1 MINNLHYFFE
11 DAVAQKV
18 LLGVAVIGF
27 IAGIVGVFSFLR
39 KKTLVADAISH
50 AVLPGVCVGFIFAGT
65 KDPVVL
71 MIAAVVVGWLSVWMI
86 DMIVRTTKL
95 TEDAAIAI
103 ISTFFFAIGSV
114 LLSYISKSE
123 NAEQTGLKNF
133 LFGNA
138 ATMTE
143 LDVNVFVIVSFVI
156 LFVVVLFFKQFKLFC
171 FDEAFSKVIGLKVK
185 SIEFLLSTL
194 TVLAVAI
201 GIQAVGVVLMSAL
214 LIAPASAARYWTNK
228 LSLML
233 VIAGLFGLFSGV
245 SGVVISTF
253 KDGMPTGPW
262 IVTVLFLFT
271 ILTLLFAPKKGWYSI
286 KRLNSYNKF
295 KIMEENLLKVF
306 FQYLENG
313 KEELKVIEILEK
325 RPVETN
331 DLEKVLAR
339 LIKKGFLLKKGLKY
353 QLTINGNV
361 EAMRIVRSHRLWEL
375 YLTRRMKFKDDHIHG
390 SAETI
395 EHLITPEI
403 ELELLKELNF
413 PKEDP
418 HNKAIPYDNRG
429 K

>member
-1 MINNLHYFFE
+1 MISNLFYFLE

-18 LLGVAVIGF
+18 VFGVAVIGF
-27 IAGIVGVFSFLR
+27 ISGVVGVFSFLR

-50 AVLPGVCVGFIFAGT
+50 AVLPGVCVGFLFAGT
-65 KDPVVL
+65 KDPVIL
-71 MIAAVVVGWLSVWMI
+71 MTAAVVVGWLSVWMI
-86 DMIVRTTKL
+86 DLIVRTTKL
-95 TEDAAIAI
+95 KEDAAIAI
-103 ISTFFFAIGSV
+103 VSTFFFAIGSV

-138 ATMTE
+138 ATMTD
-143 LDVNVFVIVSFVI
+143 LDVNVFVVVSLVI
-156 LFVVVLFFKQFKLFC
+156 LLVVVLFFKQFKLFC
-171 FDEAFSKVIGLKVK
+171 FDEAFSKVIGLPVK

-194 TVLAVAI
+194 TVLTVAI

-233 VIAGLFGLFSGV
+233 VIAGFFGLFSGV
-245 SGVVISTF
+245 FGVVVSTF
-253 KDGMPTGPW
+253 KEAMPTGPW
-262 IVTVLFLFT
+262 IVTILFLFT
-271 ILTLLFAPKKGWYSI
+271 ILTLLFAPKKGWFSI
-286 KRLNSYNKF
+286 KKLNDFNKF
-295 KIMEENLLKVF
+295 KIMEENFLKVF
-306 FQYLENG
+306 YQYLEEG
-313 KEELKVIEILEK
+313 KEELEVMDILEK
-325 RPVETN
+325 RPVDTS
-331 DLEKVLAR
+331 DLETVLSR
-339 LIKKGFLLKKGLKY
+339 LQKKGLLHKKDQSY

-375 YLTRRMKFKDDHIHG
+375 YLTQRMKFKDDHIHG

-403 ELELLKELNF
+403 ELELLKELDF

-418 HNKAIPYDNRG
+418 HNKTIPYDSRS
-429 K
+429 

>member
-1 MINNLHYFFE
+1 MISNLFYFLE

-18 LLGVAVIGF
+18 VFGVAVIGF
-27 IAGIVGVFSFLR
+27 ISGVVGVFSFLR

-50 AVLPGVCVGFIFAGT
+50 AVLPGVCVGFLFAGT
-65 KDPVVL
+65 KDPVIL
-71 MIAAVVVGWLSVWMI
+71 MTAAVVVGWLSVWMI
-86 DMIVRTTKL
+86 DLVVRTTKL
-95 TEDAAIAI
+95 KEDAAIAI
-103 ISTFFFAIGSV
+103 VSTFFFAIGSV

-138 ATMTE
+138 ATMTD
-143 LDVNVFVIVSFVI
+143 LDVNVFVVVSLVI
-156 LFVVVLFFKQFKLFC
+156 LLVVVLFFKQFKLFC
-171 FDEAFSKVIGLKVK
+171 FDEAFSKVIGLPVK

-194 TVLAVAI
+194 TVLTVAI

-233 VIAGLFGLFSGV
+233 VIAGFFGLFSGV
-245 SGVVISTF
+245 FGVVVSTF
-253 KDGMPTGPW
+253 KEAMPTGPW
-262 IVTVLFLFT
+262 IVTILFLFT
-271 ILTLLFAPKKGWYSI
+271 ILTLLFAPKKGWFSI
-286 KRLNSYNKF
+286 KKLNDFNKF

-306 FQYLENG
+306 YQYLEEG
-313 KEELKVIEILEK
+313 KEELEVMDILEK
-325 RPVETN
+325 RPVDTS
-331 DLEKVLAR
+331 DLETVLSR
-339 LIKKGFLLKKGLKY
+339 LQKKGLLHKKDQSY

-375 YLTRRMKFKDDHIHG
+375 YLTQRMKFKDDHIHG

-403 ELELLKELNF
+403 ELELLKELDF

-418 HNKAIPYDNRG
+418 HNKTIPYDSRS
-429 K
+429 

>member
-1 MINNLHYFFE
+1 MISSLFYFLE

-18 LLGVAVIGF
+18 VFGVAVIGF
-27 IAGIVGVFSFLR
+27 ISGVVGVFSFLR

-50 AVLPGVCVGFIFAGT
+50 AVLPGVCVGFLFAGT
-65 KDPVVL
+65 KDPLVL
-71 MIAAVVVGWLSVWMI
+71 MTAAVVVGWMSVWMI

-95 TEDAAIAI
+95 KEDAAIAI
-103 ISTFFFAIGSV
+103 VSTFFFAIGSV

-138 ATMTE
+138 ATMTD
-143 LDVNVFVIVSFVI
+143 LDVNVFVIVSLVV
-156 LFVVVLFFKQFKLFC
+156 LLVVVLFFKQFKLFC
-171 FDEAFSKVIGLKVK
+171 FDEAFSKVIGLPVK

-194 TVLAVAI
+194 TVLTVAI

-233 VIAGLFGLFSGV
+233 LIAGLFGLFSGV
-245 SGVVISTF
+245 FGVVVSTF
-253 KDGMPTGPW
+253 KEAMPTGPW

-271 ILTLLFAPKKGWYSI
+271 VLTLLFAPKKGWFSI
-286 KRLNSYNKF
+286 KKLNDFNKF
-295 KIMEENLLKVF
+295 KVMEENLLKVF
-306 FQYLENG
+306 YQYLEEG
-313 KEELKVIEILEK
+313 KEELAVMEILEK
-325 RPVETN
+325 RPVDTS
-331 DLEKVLAR
+331 DLEKVLSR
-339 LIKKGFLLKKGLKY
+339 LMKKRYLLKQGQHY
-353 QLTINGNV
+353 RLTSNGRI

-375 YLTRRMKFKDDHIHG
+375 YLTQRMKFKEDHIHG

-395 EHLITPEI
+395 EHLITPDI
-403 ELELLKELNF
+403 ELELLKELDF

-418 HNKAIPYDNRG
+418 HKKAIPYDSRN
-429 K
+429 

>member
-1 MINNLHYFFE
+1 MISNLFYFLE

-18 LLGVAVIGF
+18 VFGVAVIGF
-27 IAGIVGVFSFLR
+27 ISGVVGVFSFLR

-50 AVLPGVCVGFIFAGT
+50 AVLPGVCVGFLFAGT
-65 KDPVVL
+65 KDPVIL
-71 MIAAVVVGWLSVWMI
+71 MTAAVVVGWLSVWMI
-86 DMIVRTTKL
+86 DLIVRTTKL
-95 TEDAAIAI
+95 KEDAAIAI
-103 ISTFFFAIGSV
+103 VSTFFFAIGSV

-138 ATMTE
+138 ATMTD
-143 LDVNVFVIVSFVI
+143 LDVNVFVVVSLVI
-156 LFVVVLFFKQFKLFC
+156 LLVVVLFFKQFKLFC
-171 FDEAFSKVIGLKVK
+171 FDEAFSKVIGLPVK

-194 TVLAVAI
+194 TVLTVAI

-233 VIAGLFGLFSGV
+233 VIAGFFGLFSGV
-245 SGVVISTF
+245 FGVIVSTF
-253 KDGMPTGPW
+253 KEAMPTGPW
-262 IVTVLFLFT
+262 IVTILFLFT
-271 ILTLLFAPKKGWYSI
+271 ILTLLFAPKKGWFSI
-286 KRLNSYNKF
+286 KKLNDFNKF

-306 FQYLENG
+306 YQYLEEG
-313 KEELKVIEILEK
+313 KEELEVMDILEK
-325 RPVETN
+325 RPVDTS
-331 DLEKVLAR
+331 DLETVLSR
-339 LIKKGFLLKKGLKY
+339 LQKKGLLHKKDQSY

-375 YLTRRMKFKDDHIHG
+375 YLTQRMKFKDDHIHG

-403 ELELLKELNF
+403 ELELLKELDF

-418 HNKAIPYDNRG
+418 HNKTIPYDSRS
-429 K
+429 

>member
-1 MINNLHYFFE
+1 MISNLFYFLE

-18 LLGVAVIGF
+18 VFGVAVIGF
-27 IAGIVGVFSFLR
+27 ISGVVGVFSFLR

-50 AVLPGVCVGFIFAGT
+50 AVLPGVCVGFLFAGT
-65 KDPVVL
+65 KDPVIL
-71 MIAAVVVGWLSVWMI
+71 MTAAVVVGWLSVWMI
-86 DMIVRTTKL
+86 DLIVRTTKL
-95 TEDAAIAI
+95 KEDAAIAI
-103 ISTFFFAIGSV
+103 VSTFFFAIGSV

-138 ATMTE
+138 ATMTD
-143 LDVNVFVIVSFVI
+143 LDVNVFVVVSLVI
-156 LFVVVLFFKQFKLFC
+156 LLVVVLFFKQFKLFC
-171 FDEAFSKVIGLKVK
+171 FDEAFSKVIGLPVK

-194 TVLAVAI
+194 TVLTVAI

-233 VIAGLFGLFSGV
+233 VIAGFFGLFSGV
-245 SGVVISTF
+245 FGVIVSTF
-253 KDGMPTGPW
+253 KEAMPTGPW
-262 IVTVLFLFT
+262 IVTILFLFT
-271 ILTLLFAPKKGWYSI
+271 ILTLLFAPKKCWFSI
-286 KRLNSYNKF
+286 KKLNDFNKF

-306 FQYLENG
+306 YQYLEEG
-313 KEELKVIEILEK
+313 KEELEVMDILEK
-325 RPVETN
+325 RPVDTS
-331 DLEKVLAR
+331 DLETVLSR
-339 LIKKGFLLKKGLKY
+339 LQKKGLLHKKDQSY

-375 YLTRRMKFKDDHIHG
+375 YLTQRMKFKDDHIHG

-403 ELELLKELNF
+403 ELELLKELDF

-418 HNKAIPYDNRG
+418 HNKTIPYDSRS
-429 K
+429 

>member
-1 MINNLHYFFE
+1 MISNLFYFLE

-18 LLGVAVIGF
+18 VFGVAVIGF
-27 IAGIVGVFSFLR
+27 ISGVVGVFSFLR

-50 AVLPGVCVGFIFAGT
+50 AVLPGVCVGFLFAGT
-65 KDPVVL
+65 KDPVIL
-71 MIAAVVVGWLSVWMI
+71 MTAAVVVGWLSVWMI
-86 DMIVRTTKL
+86 DLIVRTTKL
-95 TEDAAIAI
+95 KEDAAIAI
-103 ISTFFFAIGSV
+103 VSTFFFAIGSV

-138 ATMTE
+138 ATMTD
-143 LDVNVFVIVSFVI
+143 LDVNVFVVVSLVI
-156 LFVVVLFFKQFKLFC
+156 LLVVVLFFKQFKLFC
-171 FDEAFSKVIGLKVK
+171 FDEAFSKVIGLPVK

-194 TVLAVAI
+194 TVLTVAI

-233 VIAGLFGLFSGV
+233 VIAGFFGLFSGV
-245 SGVVISTF
+245 FGVVVSTF
-253 KDGMPTGPW
+253 KEAMPTGPW
-262 IVTVLFLFT
+262 IVTILFLFT
-271 ILTLLFAPKKGWYSI
+271 ILTLLFAPKKGWFSI
-286 KRLNSYNKF
+286 KKLNDFNKF

-306 FQYLENG
+306 YQYLEEG
-313 KEELKVIEILEK
+313 KEELEVMDILEK
-325 RPVETN
+325 RPVDTS
-331 DLEKVLAR
+331 DLETVLSR
-339 LIKKGFLLKKGLKY
+339 LQKKGLLHKKDQSY

-375 YLTRRMKFKDDHIHG
+375 YLTQRMKFKDDHIHG

-403 ELELLKELNF
+403 ELELLKELDF

-418 HNKAIPYDNRG
+418 HNKTIPYDSRS
-429 K
+429 

>member
-1 MINNLHYFFE
+1 MISNLFYFLE

-18 LLGVAVIGF
+18 IFGVAVIGF
-27 IAGIVGVFSFLR
+27 ISGVVGVFSFLR
-39 KKTLVADAISH
+39 KKTLVTDAISH
-50 AVLPGVCVGFIFAGT
+50 AVLPGVCVGFLFAGT
-65 KDPVVL
+65 KDPVIL
-71 MIAAVVVGWLSVWMI
+71 MTAAVVVGWLSVWMI
-86 DMIVRTTKL
+86 DLIVRTTKL
-95 TEDAAIAI
+95 KEDAAIAI
-103 ISTFFFAIGSV
+103 VSTFFFAIGSV

-138 ATMTE
+138 ATMTD
-143 LDVNVFVIVSFVI
+143 LDVNVFVVVSLVI
-156 LFVVVLFFKQFKLFC
+156 LLVVVLFFKQFKLFC
-171 FDEAFSKVIGLKVK
+171 FDEAFSKVIGLPVK

-194 TVLAVAI
+194 TVLTVAI

-233 VIAGLFGLFSGV
+233 VIAGFFGLFSGV
-245 SGVVISTF
+245 FGVVVSTF
-253 KDGMPTGPW
+253 KEAMPTGPW
-262 IVTVLFLFT
+262 IVTILFLFT
-271 ILTLLFAPKKGWYSI
+271 ILTLLFAPKKGWFSI
-286 KRLNSYNKF
+286 KKLNDFNKF

-306 FQYLENG
+306 YQYLEEG
-313 KEELKVIEILEK
+313 KEELEVMDILEK
-325 RPVETN
+325 RPVDTS
-331 DLEKVLAR
+331 DLETVLSR
-339 LIKKGFLLKKGLKY
+339 LQKKGLLHKKDQSY

-375 YLTRRMKFKDDHIHG
+375 YLTQRMKFKDDHIHG

-403 ELELLKELNF
+403 ELELLKELDF

-418 HNKAIPYDNRG
+418 HNKTIPYDSRS
-429 K
+429 

>member
-1 MINNLHYFFE
+1 MISNLFYFLE

-18 LLGVAVIGF
+18 IFGVAVIGF
-27 IAGIVGVFSFLR
+27 ISGVVGVFSFLR
-39 KKTLVADAISH
+39 KKTLVTDAISH
-50 AVLPGVCVGFIFAGT
+50 AVLPGVCVGFLFAGT
-65 KDPVVL
+65 KDPVIL
-71 MIAAVVVGWLSVWMI
+71 MTAAVVVGWLSVWMI
-86 DMIVRTTKL
+86 DLIVRTTKL
-95 TEDAAIAI
+95 KEDAAIAI
-103 ISTFFFAIGSV
+103 VSTFFFAIGSV

-138 ATMTE
+138 ATMTD
-143 LDVNVFVIVSFVI
+143 LDVNVFVVVSLVI
-156 LFVVVLFFKQFKLFC
+156 LLVVVLFFKQFKLFC
-171 FDEAFSKVIGLKVK
+171 FDEAFSKVIGLPVK

-194 TVLAVAI
+194 TVLTVAI

-233 VIAGLFGLFSGV
+233 VIAGFFGLFSGV
-245 SGVVISTF
+245 FGVIVSTF
-253 KDGMPTGPW
+253 KEAMPTGPW
-262 IVTVLFLFT
+262 IVTILFLFT
-271 ILTLLFAPKKGWYSI
+271 ILTLLFAPKKGWFSI
-286 KRLNSYNKF
+286 KKLNDFNKF

-306 FQYLENG
+306 YQYLEEG
-313 KEELKVIEILEK
+313 KEELEVMDILEK
-325 RPVETN
+325 RPVDTS
-331 DLEKVLAR
+331 DLETVLSR
-339 LIKKGFLLKKGLKY
+339 LQKKGLLHKKDQSY

-375 YLTRRMKFKDDHIHG
+375 YLTQRMKFKDDHIHG

-403 ELELLKELNF
+403 ELELLKELDF

-418 HNKAIPYDNRG
+418 HNKTIPYDSRS
-429 K
+429 

>member
-1 MINNLHYFFE
+1 MISNLFYFLE

-18 LLGVAVIGF
+18 IFGVAVIGF
-27 IAGIVGVFSFLR
+27 ISGVVGVFSFLR

-50 AVLPGVCVGFIFAGT
+50 AVLPGVCVGFLFAGT
-65 KDPVVL
+65 KDPVIL
-71 MIAAVVVGWLSVWMI
+71 MTAAVVVGWLSVWMI
-86 DMIVRTTKL
+86 DLIVRTTKL
-95 TEDAAIAI
+95 KEDAAIAI
-103 ISTFFFAIGSV
+103 VSTFFFAIGSV

-138 ATMTE
+138 ATMTD
-143 LDVNVFVIVSFVI
+143 LDVNVFVVVSLVI
-156 LFVVVLFFKQFKLFC
+156 LLVVVLFFKQFKLFC
-171 FDEAFSKVIGLKVK
+171 FDEAFSKVIGLPVK

-194 TVLAVAI
+194 TVLTVAI

-233 VIAGLFGLFSGV
+233 VIAGFFGLFSGV
-245 SGVVISTF
+245 FGVVVSTF
-253 KDGMPTGPW
+253 KEAMPTGPW
-262 IVTVLFLFT
+262 IVTILFLFT
-271 ILTLLFAPKKGWYSI
+271 ILTLLFAPKKGWFSI
-286 KRLNSYNKF
+286 KKLNDFNKF

-306 FQYLENG
+306 YQYLEEG
-313 KEELKVIEILEK
+313 KEELEVMDILEK
-325 RPVETN
+325 RPVDTS
-331 DLEKVLAR
+331 DLETVLSR
-339 LIKKGFLLKKGLKY
+339 LQKKGLLHKKDQSY

-375 YLTRRMKFKDDHIHG
+375 YLTQRMKFKDDHIHG

-403 ELELLKELNF
+403 ELELLKELDF

-418 HNKAIPYDNRG
+418 HNKTIPYDSRS
-429 K
+429 